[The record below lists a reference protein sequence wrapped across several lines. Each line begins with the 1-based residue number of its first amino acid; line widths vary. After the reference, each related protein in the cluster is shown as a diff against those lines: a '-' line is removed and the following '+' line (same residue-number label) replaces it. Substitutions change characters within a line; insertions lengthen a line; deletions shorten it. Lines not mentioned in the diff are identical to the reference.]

1 MSLINSQNGSKRA
14 PEKVTR
20 LLDRSE
26 PNMISPK
33 LNQGKKFL
41 FRSILNQFEPGSFH
55 MTVSAVRLCARF
67 GGYLTQNWLKF
78 G

>member
-20 LLDRSE
+20 LPDQSE

-33 LNQGKKFL
+33 LNQGKNSSLDPF
-41 FRSILNQFEPGSFH
+41 
-55 MTVSAVRLCARF
+55 
-67 GGYLTQNWLKF
+67 
-78 G
+78 